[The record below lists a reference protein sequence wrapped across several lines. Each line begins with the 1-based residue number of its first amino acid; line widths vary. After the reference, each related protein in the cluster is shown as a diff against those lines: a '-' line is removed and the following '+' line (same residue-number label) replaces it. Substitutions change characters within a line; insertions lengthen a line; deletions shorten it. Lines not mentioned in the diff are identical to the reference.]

1 MVNHPLLPSIRRS
14 NVMEI
19 CSKMIL
25 MVTVIVREICWIP
38 DWPRNNP
45 NRFFLLSQQLQLRA
59 VSSPSLSENALGDL
73 KHHQRQHQERV
84 STGGAATAT
93 ADYSLQHHVEEDN
106 CATVVEVRGNGSEI
120 YETARSHNAQPHQHH
135 GEEAGPN
142 NGQGKS

>member
-1 MVNHPLLPSIRRS
+1 MRSVGSQIGPGLTPTSLSLL
-14 NVMEI
+14 
-19 CSKMIL
+19 
-25 MVTVIVREICWIP
+25 
-38 DWPRNNP
+38 
-45 NRFFLLSQQLQLRA
+45 QQLQLRA

-84 STGGAATAT
+84 STAT

-120 YETARSHNAQPHQHH
+120 YETARSHNPQPQH

-142 NGQGKS
+142 SGQGKNFFIMQLTTDSLTVTSSLPLSWCPAQVPQNLIPLEG